1 MTDAQGHSIEIPMAS
16 VTKDV
21 TVNVNLTGFRQ
32 WHMRLRIGL
41 VLMRLAIWI
50 SGMGCK
56 VEEPGET
63 SASD

>member
-1 MTDAQGHSIEIPMAS
+1 MTDAQGHSIDIPMAS

-21 TVNVNLTGFRQ
+21 TVNVKLTGFRR
-32 WHMRLRIGL
+32 WHLRLRIGL

-56 VEEPGET
+56 VEEPKDGEDT
-63 SASD
+63 